1 MPNVS
6 DPNEPQYNPLP
17 VRPGWHRDPLTGI
30 DSPDL
35 NLPASDSFS
44 EPGDYPLPNPDEPI
58 V

>member
-1 MPNVS
+1 V
-6 DPNEPQYNPLP
+6 
-17 VRPGWHRDPLTGI
+17 TGI